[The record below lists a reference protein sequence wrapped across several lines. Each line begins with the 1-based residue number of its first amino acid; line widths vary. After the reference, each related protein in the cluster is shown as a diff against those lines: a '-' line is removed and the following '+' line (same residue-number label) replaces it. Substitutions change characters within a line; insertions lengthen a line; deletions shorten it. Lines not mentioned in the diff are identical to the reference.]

1 MSETPVSPLTPVD
14 ITRAARDLIRG
25 LDRAV
30 LASALPVSPPETAPW
45 PYASLVL
52 VAADHDLSPLLLIS
66 NLAEHTRAIARD
78 DRVSLLF
85 DGTAGLAQPLTG
97 PRLSVLG
104 RAAPRPDARLKA
116 RYLARHP
123 DAALYASFADFQ
135 LYRVAIERAHLV
147 GGFGKI
153 HWIAAADLLSTPP
166 PAALVEAEAG
176 IVAHMN
182 DDHADALDLYAT
194 RLLGQTG
201 AGWRMTGIDSEGL
214 DLRRE
219 GLVRRLPF
227 DRPVGTAEEARKA
240 LVSLALQARATR

>member
-1 MSETPVSPLTPVD
+1 MA
-14 ITRAARDLIRG
+14 RAARDLIRG

-30 LASALPVSPPETAPW
+30 LATALPVEAAATAAPW

-52 VAADHDLSPLLLIS
+52 VAADHDLSPILLIS
-66 NLAEHTRAIARD
+66 RLAEHTRAIGRD

-104 RAAPRPDARLKA
+104 RAAPSDDDRLKA
-116 RYLARHP
+116 RFLARHP
-123 DAALYASFADFQ
+123 DAALYASFADFHI
-135 LYRVAIERAHLV
+135 YRVAIERAHLV

-153 HWIAAADLLSTPP
+153 HWIAAADLSSAPP

-182 DDHADALDLYAT
+182 DDHADALDLYAV

-201 AGWRMTGIDSEGL
+201 TDWRMTGIDSEGF
-214 DLRRE
+214 DLRRG
-219 GLVRRLPF
+219 GLVQRLSF
-227 DRPVGTAEEARKA
+227 DHAIATAEEARKA
-240 LVSLALQARATR
+240 LISLVARARAK

>member
-1 MSETPVSPLTPVD
+1 MSETPVPAATPVD

-30 LASALPVSPPETAPW
+30 LASALPVGGAEPAPW

-52 VAADHDLSPLLLIS
+52 VAADHDLSPILLIS
-66 NLAEHTRAIARD
+66 SLAEHTRAIARD

-104 RAAPRPDARLKA
+104 RAAPSSDERLKG
-116 RYLARHP
+116 RFLARHP
-123 DAALYASFADFQ
+123 DAALYAAFADFHF
-135 LYRVAIERAHLV
+135 YRVAIERAHLV

-153 HWIAAADLLSTPP
+153 HWIAAADLLSVPP

-182 DDHADALDLYAT
+182 DDHADALDLYAA

-201 AGWRMTGIDSEGL
+201 AGWRITGIDSEGL

-219 GLVRRLPF
+219 GLVQRLPF
-227 DRPVGTAEEARKA
+227 DRAISTAEEARKA
-240 LVSLALQARATR
+240 LVSLVARARAK

>member
-1 MSETPVSPLTPVD
+1 MA
-14 ITRAARDLIRG
+14 RAARDLIRS

-30 LASALPVSPPETAPW
+30 LATALPVEPAATAAPW

-52 VAADHDLSPLLLIS
+52 VAADHDLSPILLIS
-66 NLAEHTRAIARD
+66 RLAEHTKAIDRD

-104 RAAPRPDARLKA
+104 RAAPGDDDRLKA
-116 RYLARHP
+116 RFLARHP
-123 DAALYASFADFQ
+123 DAALYASFADFHI
-135 LYRVAIERAHLV
+135 YRVAIERAHLV

-153 HWIAAADLLSTPP
+153 HWIAAADLLSAPP
-166 PAALVEAEAG
+166 PAVLIEAEAG

-201 AGWRMTGIDSEGL
+201 TGWRMTGIDSEGL
-214 DLRRE
+214 DLRRG
-219 GLVRRLPF
+219 GLVQRLAF
-227 DRPVGTAEEARKA
+227 DHAIATAEEARKA
-240 LVSLALQARATR
+240 LISLVAQARAA

>member
-1 MSETPVSPLTPVD
+1 MSETPFSAAGSTG
-14 ITRAARDLIRG
+14 TARAARDLIRG

-30 LASALPVSPPETAPW
+30 LATALPVGPATTGPW

-52 VAADHDLSPLLLIS
+52 VAADHDLSPILLIS
-66 NLAEHTRAIARD
+66 RLAEHTRAIERN

-104 RAAPRPDARLKA
+104 RAAQSDGDRLKA
-116 RYLARHP
+116 RFLARHP
-123 DAALYASFADFQ
+123 DAALYASFADFHI
-135 LYRVAIERAHLV
+135 YRVAIERAHLV

-153 HWIAAADLLSTPP
+153 HWIAGADLLSAP
-166 PAALVEAEAG
+166 PAAALIEAEAG

-194 RLLGQTG
+194 RLLGQTS

-219 GLVRRLPF
+219 GLVQRLAF
-227 DRPVGTAEEARKA
+227 DHPIETAGEARKA
-240 LVSLALQARATR
+240 LVSLVARARSK

>member
-1 MSETPVSPLTPVD
+1 MD

-30 LASALPVSPPETAPW
+30 LASALPVSPPGSAPW

-66 NLAEHTRAIARD
+66 NLAEHTRAIAQD

-104 RAAPRPDARLKA
+104 RAAPSTDARLIA
-116 RYLARHP
+116 RYLGRHP

-135 LYRVAIERAHLV
+135 FYRMAIERAHLV

-153 HWIAAADLLSTPP
+153 YWIAAADLLSAPP
-166 PAALVEAEAG
+166 PAALVEAEAE

-194 RLLGQTG
+194 RLLGQPG

-219 GLVRRLPF
+219 GLVRRVPF
-227 DRPVGTAEEARKA
+227 GHPVGTADEARKA
-240 LVSLALQARATR
+240 LVSLAFQARATK

>member
-1 MSETPVSPLTPVD
+1 MTETPISPATPAD
-14 ITRAARDLIRG
+14 ITRTARDLIRG

-30 LASALPVSPPETAPW
+30 LASALPVASSGTAVW

-52 VAADHDLSPLLLIS
+52 VATDHDLSPILLIS
-66 NLAEHTRAIARD
+66 SLAEHTKAIARD

-104 RAAPRPDARLKA
+104 RAAPSSDERLKA
-116 RYLARHP
+116 RFLNHHP
-123 DAALYASFADFQ
+123 DAALYASFADFRI
-135 LYRVAIERAHLV
+135 YRVAIERAHLV

-153 HWIAAADLLSTPP
+153 HWIAAADLLSAPP

-194 RLLGQTG
+194 RLLGQAG
-201 AGWRMTGIDSEGL
+201 AGWRMTGIDSEGI

-219 GLVRRLPF
+219 GLVQRLAF
-227 DRPVGTAEEARKA
+227 DAPIDTAEAARKA
-240 LVSLALQARATR
+240 LVSLVTRARAK

>member
-1 MSETPVSPLTPVD
+1 MAR
-14 ITRAARDLIRG
+14 IARDLIRS

-30 LASALPVSPPETAPW
+30 LATALPAEPAATTPW

-52 VAADHDLSPLLLIS
+52 VAADHDLSPILLIS
-66 NLAEHTRAIARD
+66 RLAEHTRAIGRD
-78 DRVSLLF
+78 ERISLLF

-104 RAAPRPDARLKA
+104 RAAPSDDDRLKA
-116 RYLARHP
+116 RFLARHP
-123 DAALYASFADFQ
+123 DAALYASFADFHI
-135 LYRVAIERAHLV
+135 YRVAIERAHLV

-153 HWIAAADLLSTPP
+153 HWIAAAELLSAPP
-166 PAALVEAEAG
+166 PAALIEAEAG

-201 AGWRMTGIDSEGL
+201 LGWRMTGIDSEGL

-219 GLVRRLPF
+219 GLVQRVAF
-227 DRPVGTAEEARKA
+227 DHPIATAEEARKA
-240 LVSLALQARATR
+240 VISLAARARAK